1 MEKKRIVVI
10 DDDNFTLTV
19 VKDILE
25 DAGFEVFTAQSGIGA
40 RQYIF
45 GEPKPDL
52 ILIDVLM
59 PILTG
64 DKITALLKEGK
75 VSREIPVILMS
86 TTGQDELERLARS
99 SGADGFIAKPL
110 ERDVLLSAL
119 ERYLKSPREN

>member
-19 VKDILE
+19 IRDMLE
-25 DAGFEVFTAQSGIGA
+25 EAGFEVFTAQSGIGA
-40 RQYIF
+40 RKYIF

-52 ILIDVLM
+52 ILIDVMM

-64 DKITALLKEGK
+64 DKITALLKEGRI
-75 VSREIPVILMS
+75 SREIPVILMS
-86 TTGQDELERLARS
+86 TTGQDELERLAHS

-119 ERYLKSPREN
+119 ERYLKGAP